1 MKQLT
6 KSQIEKLALDIMLF
20 LDAHHMQ
27 DGVCLYFNNKRIR
40 SKGNWDGEDLT
51 YEWVED
57 PNMDPHDYFEFAAY
71 EHILSMSFEGSLYD
85 CLNYSF
91 GQREEQFRAIFDRYD
106 LYFELGNAWNLTVY
120 TSDDDM
126 EVEYTYYNR
135 PQPVTDLYYH
145 SRANYPKEIAT
156 IMEVW
161 YKLATNHGDEG
172 SCVIGAGFEFTHND
186 KKYFMCACSS
196 WQGSISWE
204 ADKDTIHSLLEG
216 IGATNIRYNWGN
228 MD

>member
-20 LDAHHMQ
+20 LDTHHMQ
-27 DGVCLYFNNKRIR
+27 DGVCIYFNNKRIR
-40 SKGNWDGEDLT
+40 SKGNWDGEDYT

-85 CLNYSF
+85 CLNYSISK
-91 GQREEQFRAIFDRYD
+91 REEEFRAIFDKYD
-106 LYFELGNAWNLTVY
+106 LYFELGNAWNLTAY
-120 TSDDDM
+120 PSDDDM
-126 EVEYTYYNR
+126 KIEYTYYNR

-145 SRANYPKEIAT
+145 SKSLYPTAIAT

-161 YKLATNHGDEG
+161 YKLASYHSDHG
-172 SCVIGAGFEFTHND
+172 SCVIGAGFEFEYNS
-186 KKYFMCACSS
+186 KKYFMCACSPH
-196 WQGSISWE
+196 QGSLSWE
-204 ADKDTIHSLLEG
+204 ADKDIIHSLLEG